1 MTDVV
6 AAPPGAAAATGSEP
20 LLRVQGVHVVHRIR
34 SRKLIGHGN
43 VYALTDANLSIAAGE
58 TVGIVGESGCGKS
71 TLAKVIVGLQ
81 RPTEGAVN
89 FRGTSLWEMSQK
101 QRARQFGRE
110 VGMIFQDPSTALNRR
125 LSIAKIIADPMDV
138 HGVGSSR
145 QRRERVQELM
155 ALVGLPTS
163 VADAVPGQLSGG
175 QRQRVAIARALALDP
190 ALLVADEPTS
200 ALDVS
205 VRAQILNLL
214 MDLKDR
220 LGLAMVFVS
229 HDIQTV
235 QAMSDRI
242 VTMYLGRIAEQA
254 PANDIPDRAY
264 HPYSRALFSATPSL
278 LRPTE
283 PIVLSGAVPSAT
295 NPPSGCNFRTRC
307 WKATDEC
314 ANALPP
320 LTRVGAAAQ
329 ADETAEPLPLHEYR
343 CWHPELPDA
352 PSDAAEPLKT
362 DSTDTHSANTHSAD
376 THASDAQS
384 PSAESLNAE
393 SLNAESPKAGSLKKE
408 QA

>member
-1 MTDVV
+1 MTDTV
-6 AAPPGAAAATGSEP
+6 AGPARPATTVGAEP
-20 LLRVQGVHVVHRIR
+20 LLRVDGVHVVHRIR

-58 TVGIVGESGCGKS
+58 TVGVVGESGCGKS

-81 RPTEGAVN
+81 RPTEGTVN
-89 FRGTSLWEMSQK
+89 FRGASLWEMNPG

-125 LSIAKIIADPMDV
+125 MSIAKIIADPMDV
-138 HGVGSSR
+138 HRVGSGK

-214 MDLKDR
+214 MELKDR

-254 PANDIPDRAY
+254 PAGDVPDRAY
-264 HPYSRALFSATPSL
+264 HPYTRALFSATPSL

-307 WKATDEC
+307 WKATEKC
-314 ANALPP
+314 ATELPP
-320 LTRVGAAAQ
+320 VTTVNPEPDGG
-329 ADETAEPLPLHEYR
+329 ETAEPLPVHEYR
-343 CWHPELPDA
+343 CWHPEGRP
-352 PSDAAEPLKT
+352 
-362 DSTDTHSANTHSAD
+362 DSTDPAAAPT
-376 THASDAQS
+376 
-384 PSAESLNAE
+384 AESAGPG
-393 SLNAESPKAGSLKKE
+393 SLQAGSQQAGSLKKE
-408 QA
+408 QAS